1 MVIGMA
7 HFAANVGCDL
17 IAEGIETANEL
28 TALKLLG
35 VAFGQ
40 GYLLGKPASV
50 DAARSAMPAAGGGN
64 RGQSGSASTFSRSHA
79 GRGRGSDSATPPE
92 PRLEGARL
100 TIAPFGDLA
109 QSPPAA
115 LSGETSGESSR

>member
-50 DAARSAMPAAGGGN
+50 DAARSAMPAAAGTAARAG
-64 RGQSGSASTFSRSHA
+64 RPRRSAAATPVVVAAATLPRRQSHA
-79 GRGRGSDSATPPE
+79 SRARG
-92 PRLEGARL
+92 
-100 TIAPFGDLA
+100 
-109 QSPPAA
+109 
-115 LSGETSGESSR
+115 